1 MIKWILKFD
10 FLFLHCNANPCD
22 NSTIGRHEKAL
33 NFGVVWIVPRE
44 ECNVHVPVLL
54 VRSVL
59 YSATGKWFSL
69 CTLVLFSQWNW
80 PPWYNLNLVE
90 RVMVFEFHATF
101 NNISALSWQLVL
113 LVEETRVPGE
123 NHRPVQVTDNFFSL
137 NVIPRWAGFELATL
151 VVMGTDY
158 I

>member
-1 MIKWILKFD
+1 VIKWILKFD

-22 NSTIGRHEKAL
+22 NSTIGRHVKAL

-59 YSATGKWFSL
+59 YIATGTVTGFP
-69 CTLVLFSQWNW
+69 CVLLYFFHQWNW

-90 RVMVFEFHATF
+90 RESYG
-101 NNISALSWQLVL
+101 ISRHFQQYFGYVVAVSFIGGGDRSTWRKPP
-113 LVEETRVPGE
+113 TCASYW
-123 NHRPVQVTDNFFSL
+123 HIFSL
-137 NVIPRWAGFELATL
+137 NVIPRWAGFEL
-151 VVMGTDY
+151 
-158 I
+158 